1 MMSWGH
7 DEYMYWVLKENG
19 CTIPEEGLNMIRF
32 HSFYPWHNK
41 RAYSH
46 FETPEDLKMLEWVK
60 EFQTFDLYSKGDAIP
75 DIKALKPYYQS
86 LLDKYNVGGKLRW

>member
-1 MMSWGH
+1 
-7 DEYMYWVLKENG
+7 MYWVLKENG
-19 CTIPEEGLNMIRF
+19 CTIPEEGLNIIRF

-46 FETPEDLKMLEWVK
+46 FETPEDLKMLEWVR
-60 EFQTFDLYSKGDAIP
+60 EFQTFDLYSKSDAIP
-75 DIKALKPYYQS
+75 DINFLKPYYQS